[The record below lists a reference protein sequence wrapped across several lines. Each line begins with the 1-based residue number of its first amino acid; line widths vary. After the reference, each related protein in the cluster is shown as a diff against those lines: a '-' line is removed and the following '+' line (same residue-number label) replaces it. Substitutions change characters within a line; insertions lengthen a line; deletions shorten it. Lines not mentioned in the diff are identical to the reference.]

1 MTRYIRFLVSAVA
14 AIAFASGHSA
24 FAQGATV
31 TFNDPNCASWSM
43 TQNGSSFTLT
53 CQALNCS
60 IAASPASPLPTDAVT
75 LTANCA
81 GSTAN
86 TAYSWSKTS
95 GPLACPAPPA
105 SGNPAALA
113 AAGATTTGCVY
124 RVAATDPVTGSGAA
138 TVTVNWTTTPPAS
151 PSGCSITPNPSSLPS
166 AGGSVTLTAVCTGNT
181 NANTT
186 WQFTK
191 GGANFGNVSTGA
203 SGTSSSDS
211 LPANTGTA
219 ATTTTYGMVVTNA
232 GAPATT
238 VTSTVTVAGTGGG
251 GGSFD
256 LSACTA
262 AGYTGRGVDIPY
274 PLTANSPRVFTPNLG
289 NFGANEMIVVRFVA
303 PAVETTPGAS
313 IVASEYSSYAP
324 AFRLAT
330 LSTRPCEVA
339 PSTATT
345 ATILG
350 STISQAPN
358 FSMALTGTGGF
369 SYPIKL
375 IPGATYYVNYVNRQ
389 AYGSSVDSCG
399 TGNCAMYID
408 FKN

>member
-1 MTRYIRFLVSAVA
+1 MMRYIRFLISAVA
-14 AIAFASGHSA
+14 AVVYASSYSA

-53 CQALNCS
+53 CQALSCS
-60 IAASPASPLPTDAVT
+60 ISAFPTSPLPTDPVT
-75 LTANCA
+75 LLANCA
-81 GSTAN
+81 GATTST
-86 TAYSWSKTS
+86 TYSWTKLS

-105 SGNPAALA
+105 SGNPASLA
-113 AAGATTTGCVY
+113 AADATATGCVY
-124 RVAATDPVTGSGAA
+124 RVAATDATTGSGAA

-151 PSGCSITPNPSSLPS
+151 PSGCSITPNPSSLPNT
-166 AGGSVTLTAVCTGNT
+166 GGSVTLTAVCTGNT
-181 NANTT
+181 NSSTT

-191 GGANFGNVSTGA
+191 GGANFGGVSTGA
-203 SGTSSSDS
+203 SGTSTSDS
-211 LPANTGTA
+211 LAANTGTA

-232 GAPATT
+232 GAPSTS
-238 VTSTVTVAGTGGG
+238 VTNTVTVAGTGGG

-262 AGYTGRGVDIPY
+262 QGYTGRGVDIPY
-274 PLTANSPRVFTPNLG
+274 PVSANSARVFTPNLG
-289 NFGANEMIVVRFVA
+289 NFGPNEMIVVRFVA
-303 PAVETTPGAS
+303 PTSETTPGAT

-330 LSTRPCEVA
+330 LSTKPCEVA
-339 PSTATT
+339 PSTAIT
-345 ATILG
+345 ASILG

-358 FSMALTGTGGF
+358 FSMALNGTGGF

-375 IPGATYYVNYVNRQ
+375 TPGATYYVNYVNRQ
-389 AYGSSVDSCG
+389 AYGSSASSCPS
-399 TGNCAMYID
+399 GNCAMYID